1 MLGVDVPGH
10 HQIQLTQT
18 LIVRLL
24 KALFLILIPDCE
36 KSTVENWVIDQ
47 TWAQPGY
54 QPLQKTDFWM
64 QKMSQRTQP
73 LDQRQGLKALL
84 NLFVVWPV
92 WPGKIQ
98 YSICQV
104 VQWNWEIEHL
114 FGESDHVWS
123 LVQFYFVSFS
133 ISRIIVFKQ
142 LNFWNN
148 WSVKTM
154 LAIRGHPTVP
164 RVL

>member
-1 MLGVDVPGH
+1 MLGVDVPGR
-10 HQIQLTQT
+10 HQIQLTKT
-18 LIVRLL
+18 LIVPLL
-24 KALFLILIPDCE
+24 KALFLILIPDW
-36 KSTVENWVIDQ
+36 STVENWVSDH

-73 LDQRQGLKALL
+73 LDQTQGLKLLL

-98 YSICQV
+98 YSICQL
-104 VQWNWEIEHL
+104 VQWNWEIGHL

-123 LVQFYFVSFS
+123 LVQFYFATFS
-133 ISRIIVFKQ
+133 LSRIIIKTCAFCVHIIKVSFRRPSSIRAHPAY
-142 LNFWNN
+142 
-148 WSVKTM
+148 SV
-154 LAIRGHPTVP
+154 
-164 RVL
+164 